1 MVMSAEQFTR
11 QAQEAIQSSQELVR
25 RYQHSQWD
33 VEHMLLALVA
43 LEDGLPSR
51 ILHELGVNAETVKS
65 RLHQTLEAA
74 PKLVS
79 GPQQIFITPRLQRML
94 QTAQEESARLKDQFI
109 SVEHLLLAAAQESA
123 GDSARLF
130 QELGL
135 TKEMVYQAMQKL
147 RGAHRVDDQNAEQR
161 YRSLEKYS
169 VDLTELARSGKLDPV
184 VGRDAEIRQ
193 TMQTLTR
200 RTKNNPVLIGDA
212 GVGKTAIAEGL
223 AIKIVDDDVPDSL
236 RSRRVMALDMGRLV
250 AGARFRGEFEERLK
264 SVIDEVTS
272 AQGEV
277 IMFLDE
283 MHTLVGAGAGE
294 GGLDAS
300 NMLKPALARGELQA
314 IGATTL
320 DEFRK
325 HIERDPALA
334 RRFHPVYVDEPDA
347 ADAVAILHALKPR
360 YEAHHKVSITD
371 AAIDA
376 AVRLSS
382 RYVTDRFLPDKAIDF
397 MDEAASKVRIDAG
410 TLPPPVREM
419 EKQRRELAD
428 LEERANQLGDYQN
441 AAAHRTE
448 RLRIEAN
455 LDAARA
461 DLAPAAGPGLAANP
475 AANPE
480 VNRAVNELTV
490 NEKDIAEL
498 VARWTGIPVGQ
509 LLAGEAERLLE
520 MEEHLHRRVIGQ
532 DEAVNAVADTIRR
545 ARSGLSDPR
554 RPFGSFIFLG
564 PTGVGKT
571 ELAKALAEFL
581 FNDADSILR
590 LDMSEYGERH
600 TASRL
605 IGAPPG
611 YVGYDDAGQLT
622 ETVRRRPHQVILL
635 DEIEKAHPEVFNLLL
650 QILEDGRLTDGQGR
664 TVDFRNCIIIMTSN
678 LGTGDL
684 SQRPFGFNPAAGE
697 DRNSG
702 AVTPEL
708 SRSVHDALKRAFRPE
723 LLNRIDETI
732 VFHPLS
738 RDQIGCIVGLMVGEV
753 QNRLAERNIT
763 AALTAAAGDWLVKEG
778 FDLTYGA
785 RPLRRA
791 IQRYVETP
799 LSRRILAG
807 EFGEGDHIVIDAGG
821 DGGGLELRVETD
833 LAGIANAADAE
844 LANAA

>member
-33 VEHMLLALVA
+33 VEHVLLALVA
-43 LEDGLPSR
+43 LDDGLPSR
-51 ILHELGVNAETVKS
+51 ILQELGVNAEAVKS

-109 SVEHLLLAAAQESA
+109 SVEHLLLAAARENA

-130 QELGL
+130 QELGINQ
-135 TKEMVYQAMQKL
+135 EMVYQAMQKL
-147 RGAHRVDDQNAEQR
+147 RGSHRVDDQDAEQR

-169 VDLTELARSGKLDPV
+169 VDLTELARIGKLDPV

-193 TMQTLTR
+193 AMQTLTR

-236 RSRRVMALDMGRLV
+236 SNRRVMALDMGRLV
-250 AGARFRGEFEERLK
+250 AGAKFRGEFEERLK

-277 IMFLDE
+277 ILFLDE

-334 RRFHPVYVDEPDA
+334 RRFHPVYVDEPDGDA
-347 ADAVAILHALKPR
+347 AIAILHALKPR

-371 AAIDA
+371 AALDA

-397 MDEAASKVRIDAG
+397 IDEAASKVRIDAG
-410 TLPPPVREM
+410 TLPPQVQKM
-419 EKQRRELAD
+419 ENRRRELAD
-428 LEERANQLGDYQN
+428 LEERANQLGDYQR
-441 AAAHRTE
+441 AAEHRTE
-448 RLRIEAN
+448 RLRIEES
-455 LDAARA
+455 LDAERA
-461 DLAPAAGPGLAANP
+461 AIEHTTGPDL
-475 AANPE
+475 
-480 VNRAVNELTV
+480 VV

-509 LLAGEAERLLE
+509 LLAGEAERLLQ

-532 DEAVNAVADTIRR
+532 DEAVKAVADTVRR

-571 ELAKALAEFL
+571 ELAKAVAEFL
-581 FNDADSILR
+581 FNDADSMVR

-600 TASRL
+600 TVSRL

-622 ETVRRRPHQVILL
+622 EAVRRRPHRVILL
-635 DEIEKAHPEVFNLLL
+635 DEIEKAHPDVFNLLL

-664 TVDFRNCIIIMTSN
+664 TVDFRNCIIVMTSN
-678 LGTGDL
+678 LGTGHL
-684 SQRPFGFNPAAGE
+684 SQRPFGFNPAADDAGA
-697 DRNSG
+697 SG
-702 AVTPEL
+702 KVTAEL
-708 SRSVHDALKRAFRPE
+708 ERSVRDALKRAFRPE

-738 RDQIGCIVGLMVGEV
+738 RGQISCIVGLMVDEV
-753 QNRLAERNIT
+753 RQRLAERSIGCT
-763 AALTAAAGDWLVKEG
+763 LTAAAADWLAREG
-778 FDLTYGA
+778 FDASYGA

-791 IQRYVETP
+791 IQRHVETP
-799 LSRRILAG
+799 LSQGVLAG
-807 EFGEGDHIVIDAGG
+807 QFNDGDHITIDVNAAKN
-821 DGGGLELRVETD
+821 GLELRAEAD
-833 LAGIANAADAE
+833 AADAVLE
-844 LANAA
+844 QAA

>member
-33 VEHMLLALVA
+33 AEHVLLALVA
-43 LEDGLPSR
+43 LDDGLPSR
-51 ILHELGVNAETVKS
+51 ILQELGVNPEAVKS

-109 SVEHLLLAAAQESA
+109 SVEHLLLAAARENA

-130 QELGL
+130 QELGINQ
-135 TKEMVYQAMQKL
+135 EMVYQAMQKL
-147 RGAHRVDDQNAEQR
+147 RGSHRVDDQDAEQR

-169 VDLTELARSGKLDPV
+169 VDLTELARIGKLDPV

-193 TMQTLTR
+193 AMQTLTR

-236 RSRRVMALDMGRLV
+236 SHRRVMALDMGRLV
-250 AGARFRGEFEERLK
+250 AGAKFRGEFEERLK

-277 IMFLDE
+277 ILFLDE

-347 ADAVAILHALKPR
+347 SAAVAILQALKPR

-371 AAIDA
+371 AALDA

-397 MDEAASKVRIDAG
+397 IDEAASKVRIDAG
-410 TLPPPVREM
+410 TLPPQVQKM
-419 EKQRRELAD
+419 ENRRRELAD
-428 LEERANQLGDYQN
+428 LEERANQLGDYQR
-441 AAAHRTE
+441 AAEHRTE
-448 RLRIEAN
+448 RLRIEES
-455 LDAARA
+455 LDAERA
-461 DLAPAAGPGLAANP
+461 AIEHTTGPDL
-475 AANPE
+475 
-480 VNRAVNELTV
+480 VV

-509 LLAGEAERLLE
+509 LLAGEAERLLQ

-532 DEAVNAVADTIRR
+532 DEAVKAVADTVRR

-571 ELAKALAEFL
+571 ELAKAVAEFL
-581 FNDADSILR
+581 FNDADSMVR

-600 TASRL
+600 TVSRL

-622 ETVRRRPHQVILL
+622 EAVRRRPHRVILL
-635 DEIEKAHPEVFNLLL
+635 DEIEKAHPDVFNLLL

-664 TVDFRNCIIIMTSN
+664 TVDFRNCIIVMTSN
-678 LGTGDL
+678 LGTGHL
-684 SQRPFGFNPAAGE
+684 SQRPFGFNPAADDAG
-697 DRNSG
+697 NSG
-702 AVTPEL
+702 KVTAEL
-708 SRSVHDALKRAFRPE
+708 ERSVHDALKRAFRPE

-738 RDQIGCIVGLMVGEV
+738 RDQISCIVGLMVDEV
-753 QNRLAERNIT
+753 RQRLAERSISCT
-763 AALTAAAGDWLVKEG
+763 LTAAAADWLAREG
-778 FDLTYGA
+778 FDASYGA

-791 IQRYVETP
+791 IQRHVETP
-799 LSRRILAG
+799 LSQGVLAG
-807 EFGEGDHIVIDAGG
+807 QFNDGDHITIDVNAAGN
-821 DGGGLELRVETD
+821 GLELRAVADTD
-833 LAGIANAADAE
+833 ADAAGADASMGIAA
-844 LANAA
+844 

>member
-25 RYQHSQWD
+25 RYQHTQWD
-33 VEHMLLALVA
+33 VEHLLLALVA

-51 ILHELGVNAETVKS
+51 ILYELGVNAETVKS
-65 RLHQTLEAA
+65 RLHQALESA
-74 PKLVS
+74 PKLVA

-135 TKEMVYQAMQKL
+135 TQEMVYQAMQKL
-147 RGAHRVDDQNAEQR
+147 RGTHRVDDQNAEQR

-169 VDLTELARSGKLDPV
+169 VDLTDLARSGKLDPV

-236 RSRRVMALDMGRLV
+236 RNRRVMALDMGRLV

-334 RRFHPVYVDEPDA
+334 RRFHPVYVDEPNSDDA
-347 ADAVAILHALKPR
+347 LAILHALKPR

-371 AAIDA
+371 AAIAA

-410 TLPPPVREM
+410 TLPPQVQQM
-419 EKQRRELAD
+419 EKRRRELAD
-428 LEERANQLGDYQN
+428 LEERANQLDDYQR

-455 LDAARA
+455 LDAERA
-461 DLAPAAGPGLAANP
+461 TLAPAAGPN
-475 AANPE
+475 
-480 VNRAVNELTV
+480 LTV
-490 NEKDIAEL
+490 NESDIAQL
-498 VARWTGIPVGQ
+498 VANWTGIPVGQ

-532 DEAVNAVADTIRR
+532 NEAVQAVADTIRR

-622 ETVRRRPHQVILL
+622 EAVRRRPHQVILL
-635 DEIEKAHPEVFNLLL
+635 DEIEKAHPDVFNLLL

-684 SQRPFGFNPAAGE
+684 SQRPFGFNPAAGD

-702 AVTPEL
+702 IVTPEL

-738 RDQIGCIVGLMVGEV
+738 RDQIGCIVGLMVSEV
-753 QNRLAERNIT
+753 QNRLAERSIT
-763 AALTAAAGDWLVKEG
+763 CALTAAAADWLVKEG
-778 FDLTYGA
+778 FDQTYGA

-807 EFGEGDHIVIDAGG
+807 EFTEGDHIVIDAGG
-821 DGGGLELRVETD
+821 AGDGAELELRVAVESD
-833 LAGIANAADAE
+833 ADSADAGVE
-844 LANAA
+844 LAA